1 MHESSY
7 SPPLPLN
14 LSISERAQ
22 SFFFKDLNGWL
33 LALTGQGPPTAGH
46 CIFLLAL
53 IGTDGSLYILSSH
66 IFCTIT
72 VLLSALAFIVSTF
85 WKHIFLTTPLIFP
98 IFFPSHLLYIVLIQR
113 YKTF

>member
-22 SFFFKDLNGWL
+22 SFFKDVNGWL

-46 CIFLLAL
+46 CIFLPAL

-66 IFCTIT
+66 MFCTIT
-72 VLLSALAFIVSTF
+72 VLLSALAFIVSMF
-85 WKHIFLTTPLIFP
+85 WKHLYQPKSYRC
-98 IFFPSHLLYIVLIQR
+98 FFFFCFEPPH
-113 YKTF
+113 

>member
-7 SPPLPLN
+7 FPPLPLN

-22 SFFFKDLNGWL
+22 SFFKDLNGWL
-33 LALTGQGPPTAGH
+33 LVLTGQGPPTAGH
-46 CIFLLAL
+46 CISLLAL

-72 VLLSALAFIVSTF
+72 VLLSVLDFIVSTF
-85 WKHIFLTTPLIFP
+85 LKHL
-98 IFFPSHLLYIVLIQR
+98 
-113 YKTF
+113 